1 MKTTSNSIRCPR
13 CGLEIN
19 INTAIFE
26 QLEAQLKEELAT
38 GLADEKRALA
48 EKADS
53 VAKAEKALADEKNA
67 ITAKIAQGVKAGLK
81 TERRALEQK
90 LKKELM
96 DETERRQRAM
106 QEELTQKS
114 EQLKDYHYL
123 KSEIERLKR
132 ANDEIESTLKAKL
145 EARYTQTLQEEK
157 ARLKKAQEDQAGLR
171 IAEKDQIITQL
182 KHQLQLAQRKAEQGS
197 GQLQG
202 EVQELAIEQ
211 WLKQQFPLDT
221 IEEIKKGARGADCL
235 QTVNTRSQPNCG
247 LIYYESKRTKHFQP
261 TWIEK
266 FKRDIREKGAHI
278 GVLVTEAMPGNMERL
293 GLKDGIWICSFE
305 EFKGLCCVLRE
316 SVIQLH
322 NAVASQDNK
331 GDKMVMLYN
340 YLTSNEF
347 RLQIEAIV
355 EGFVQMQQDLEAE
368 KRALQSIWKKREK
381 QIQKVLMNTNDMYS
395 SVKGIAGAAIRPVK
409 QLELPGN
416 ELE

>member
-1 MKTTSNSIRCPR
+1 MKTNTSSIQCPR
-13 CGLEIN
+13 CGVAIN
-19 INTAIFE
+19 INAALFE
-26 QLEAQLKEELAT
+26 QLEAQLKEEITA
-38 GLADEKRALA
+38 GLADEKKALA
-48 EKADS
+48 ARADS
-53 VAKAEKALADEKNA
+53 ITKAEKSIADEKSA
-67 ITAKIAQGVKAGLK
+67 IADKIAEGVHAGLK
-81 TERRALEQK
+81 SERRELEQR
-90 LKKELM
+90 LRKELM
-96 DETERRQRAM
+96 DETERQSRTM
-106 QEELTQKS
+106 QEELNKKS
-114 EQLKDYHYL
+114 EQLKDYHHL

-132 ANDEIESTLKAKL
+132 ANDEIESTLEAKL

-157 ARLKKAQEDQAGLR
+157 ARMKKAQEERASLR
-171 IAEKDQIITQL
+171 IAEKDQVITQL

-235 QTVNTRSQPNCG
+235 QTVNTRSKPNCG

-266 FKRDIREKGAHI
+266 FKSDIRDRGAHI
-278 GVLVTEAMPGNMERL
+278 GVLVTEVMPSDMERL
-293 GLKDGIWICSFE
+293 GLKDGVWICSFE
-305 EFKGLCCVLRE
+305 EFKGLCGVLRQ
-316 SVIQLH
+316 SVIQLS
-322 NAVASQDNK
+322 NAIASQENK

-355 EGFVQMQQDLEAE
+355 EGFIQMQQDLEAE
-368 KRALQSIWKKREK
+368 KRALQSVWKKREK

-395 SVKGIAGAAIRPVK
+395 SIKGIAGAAIQPVK
-409 QLELPGN
+409 QLDLPEN
-416 ELE
+416 ESE